1 MKLNLSPMEEAESV
15 DFPSKNLQ
23 SATTTTGMAAGASD
37 FPQRKLARQLDF
49 TAFSGSPSSAGV
61 SLPENTLRQQLQH
74 TPSQSQSQSQ
84 PQPRPPTLTPIM
96 PSRSLPTLRPE
107 SPRSWPRPNI
117 DAKDGTPKKP
127 KQCNCK
133 NSRCLKLY
141 CECFASGVYCDGC
154 NCVNCCNNVG
164 NEATRHEAIEATL
177 DRNPNA
183 FRPKI
188 ESSPHGTREAKDE
201 ARELPMAGKHNKG
214 CHCRKSGCLKKY
226 CECFQA
232 NILCSENCKCID
244 CKNFEASEERR
255 ALFQGEQSNTLYMQQ
270 LAANAAITGAV
281 GSSGYGSPPAF
292 KRRKNHELFFGTVS
306 KDPSVNRVTQFPQA
320 TSLQSIPVARV
331 ANPTLLGSSKFTYRS
346 LLADILQPRDV
357 KELCS
362 VLVVVAEQAAKSLSG
377 KKDTVETPSER
388 DAKETSLTSSALNR
402 DKEPDI
408 PKSVVDD
415 RSSVNQSDGM
425 VIDDSGSDGS
435 DVLKGR
441 PMSPGTL
448 ALMCDEQDP
457 MFTEAATPNGTLGNG
472 NNTAPQLPY
481 EQGKSNIYEEQERVI
496 LTGFR
501 DYLRRLVTCG
511 TIKGKQY
518 SALSSRTESATHPVP
533 VGNGNVRPTAEA
545 SQMTSPM
552 AIASNNNLS
561 PKFGL
566 PNGNGFHKP
575 KIENGM

>member
-1 MKLNLSPMEEAESV
+1 MEESESV
-15 DFPSKNLQ
+15 ESVTIPS
-23 SATTTTGMAAGASD
+23 GMTAD

-49 TAFSGSPSSAGV
+49 TAFSGTV
-61 SLPENTLRQQLQH
+61 SLPENPLRKELQQEQQKQ
-74 TPSQSQSQSQ
+74 TQTQSQ
-84 PQPRPPTLTPIM
+84 PQARTHPITPSM
-96 PSRSLPTLRPE
+96 PSRSLPTIMRPE
-107 SPRSWPRPNI
+107 SPRSRPWPNI
-117 DAKDGTPKKP
+117 DAKDGTPKKA

-188 ESSPHGTREAKDE
+188 ESSPHGTRETKDE

-244 CKNFEASEERR
+244 CKNFEASEERK

-292 KRRKNHELFFGTVS
+292 KRRKNHELFFGAVP
-306 KDPSVNRVTQFPQA
+306 KDPFVSRVPHLPQA
-320 TSLQSIPVARV
+320 LPSIPVARV
-331 ANPTLLGSSKFTYRS
+331 PNTSLLSSSKFTYRS

-357 KELCS
+357 KDLCS
-362 VLVVVAEQAAKSLSG
+362 VLVVVAEQAAKSHSG
-377 KKDTVETPSER
+377 KRDTVETLSEGV
-388 DAKETSLTSSALNR
+388 AKEKSLTASAQNKE
-402 DKEPDI
+402 KEPDLLN
-408 PKSVVDD
+408 SVVDD
-415 RSSVNQSDGM
+415 PSSVNQSDGM
-425 VIDDSGSDGS
+425 VSDGS

-448 ALMCDEQDP
+448 ALMCDEQDL
-457 MFTEAATPNGTLGNG
+457 MFTEAATPNGTLCNG

-481 EQGKSNIYEEQERVI
+481 EQGKSNIYEEQERLI

-511 TIKGKQY
+511 TIKGKHH
-518 SALSSRTESATHPVP
+518 SALSSRSESGTHSAPV
-533 VGNGNVRPTAEA
+533 VNGNVRPMAEG
-545 SQMTSPM
+545 SQM
-552 AIASNNNLS
+552 SNPIIIPSYSNITLS
-561 PKFGL
+561 PSFGL
-566 PNGNGFHKP
+566 PDGNGFHKP